1 MLKTACRDWSVTGCC
16 LWRGTKTN
24 RGESCREEDHSHEGH
39 GFHRFAVG
47 FGRAADVEHD
57 FAVALSNSVVSLYT
71 VSLKLGTVY
80 SVVVPVKL
88 ETLQV

>member
-1 MLKTACRDWSVTGCC
+1 MTGCC

-57 FAVALSNSVVSLYT
+57 FAVALGDSVVCLCA
-71 VSLKLGTVY
+71 VSLGSCTVY